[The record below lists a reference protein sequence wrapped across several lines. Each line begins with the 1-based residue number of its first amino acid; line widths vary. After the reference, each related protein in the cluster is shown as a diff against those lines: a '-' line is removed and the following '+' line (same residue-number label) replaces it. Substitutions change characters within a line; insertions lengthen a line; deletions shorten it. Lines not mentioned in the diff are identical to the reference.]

1 MLCLVQFGNGWIQHN
16 AGLFRGFHLQP
27 RSGCLDGQN
36 RQQHQ
41 GHGHHDWNICFY
53 YCRFSGD
60 ILVVLQTFVR
70 NFAPKIVCQLQ
81 GIKENRFLKTW
92 LHQNSLKRFSSSS
105 AFRSSAGMTF
115 KKDGCCSMAYST
127 FSTICSIVSLS

>member
-1 MLCLVQFGNGWIQHN
+1 MLCLVQFGNGWIQHD
-16 AGLFRGFHLQP
+16 AGLFHGFYLQP

-41 GHGHHDWNICFY
+41 GDGHYHRDFHFDYRVVSW
-53 YCRFSGD
+53 S
-60 ILVVLQTFVR
+60 LLAVLQASVR
-70 NFAPKIVCQLQ
+70 NLAPKIVCQLQ

-105 AFRSSAGMTF
+105 AFRSSTGITL
-115 KKDGCCSMAYST
+115 KKEGCCSMAYST